1 MWNAYGKYGALGML
15 VVAML
20 LGLMLAAGPA
30 VADVGP
36 LGPQWGGHE
45 VNAKMWMVDS
55 KKGIRLQVV
64 ADDPRV
70 SGFMDVSIKNR
81 WYDADG
87 TGHQSGTS
95 DLYNDAGNWHC
106 AYWEVV
112 YFFNE
117 HSAEYPVQSMCL
129 DCTATGS
136 GAYKGLV
143 FYSAHHQVGG
153 SPFIL
158 KGWILPAN

>member
-1 MWNAYGKYGALGML
+1 MKRVSLALVL
-15 VVAML
+15 ALLCALSLTAMS
-20 LGLMLAAGPA
+20 GPA
-30 VADVGP
+30 LADVGP

-45 VNAKMWMVDS
+45 VNAKMWVVES
-55 KKGIRLQVV
+55 RGLRLQVV
-64 ADDPRV
+64 ADDFRV
-70 SGFMDVSIKNR
+70 SGFMDVRIKDF

-87 TGHQSGTS
+87 NGHQSGTF

-106 AYWEVV
+106 AYWECV
-112 YFFNE
+112 YFF
-117 HSAEYPVQSMCL
+117 SAHTPEYPVQSICL

-136 GAYKGLV
+136 KAYDGLV

-158 KGWILPAN
+158 KGWILPAE